1 MYSIQCPGC
10 GKEGIPRG
18 EVDMFKTLTNCMH
31 ISPGGQSK
39 QLNRIRL
46 LLSEIYLKAKEEVL
60 PYSYEALHL
69 HQYVLFL
76 LLIYFIFVMHL
87 SLQN

>member
-1 MYSIQCPGC
+1 MYPIQCRGC

-18 EVDMFKTLTNCMH
+18 EVAMFKTSTNCMH
-31 ISPGGQSK
+31 ISPGGQPK

-76 LLIYFIFVMHL
+76 LLIYFIFIMHL

>member
-1 MYSIQCPGC
+1 MYPIQCPGC

-18 EVDMFKTLTNCMH
+18 EVDMFKTSTNCMH
-31 ISPGGQSK
+31 IFPGGQSK

-60 PYSYEALHL
+60 HYSYESPHL

>member
-1 MYSIQCPGC
+1 MYPIQCRGC

-18 EVDMFKTLTNCMH
+18 EVAMFKMSTNCMH
-31 ISPGGQSK
+31 ISPGGQPK
-39 QLNRIRL
+39 QLNKIRV
-46 LLSEIYLKAKEEVL
+46 LLSEIYLKAKGEVL

-76 LLIYFIFVMHL
+76 LLIYFIFVVYK